1 MKKAMIISVGTG
13 KSGKDIAGA
22 ICISIKQ
29 QHPDYVLFL
38 KTKESDT
45 KTMPYIRS
53 DSILEGMRFGE
64 LDISD
69 PNDVEDISLRCQE
82 AIREL
87 VKSGYHPG
95 DIVADLTSGTK
106 AMSAGLTIAAINN
119 KIGTLVYITGERGE
133 GGRVISG
140 TERPIPIQPNKI
152 IAESLVEEAIALFNK
167 YQYNA
172 SLDSLSKARGML
184 KSPSFLEKVDFLERL
199 CRAYSNWDRFKLA
212 EGFTI
217 LKELKKNKYLNT
229 FQIKE
234 IVKKNLEA
242 LYNEKDNQ
250 FCEERIADLLENA
263 RRRGDTEKK
272 FDDAVARL
280 YRLCEYIAQFHLHK
294 KGLYQDQKG
303 DTNSVDLSSLHGS
316 IQEKYSKYKDTR
328 DGKVKLPL
336 YASYQLLADL
346 EEGLGKRFLEDENLS
361 KKLLGLRNNS
371 ILAHGFNP
379 ISENTYRE
387 MLGHVEA
394 LIKSHDNFEGLSRKV
409 RFPVLKT

>member
-1 MKKAMIISVGTG
+1 
-13 KSGKDIAGA
+13 
-22 ICISIKQ
+22 
-29 QHPDYVLFL
+29 
-38 KTKESDT
+38 
-45 KTMPYIRS
+45 MPYIRS

-64 LDISD
+64 LNIPD

-87 VKSGYHPG
+87 VKSGYEPA
-95 DIVADLTSGTK
+95 DIVADFTSGTK

-119 KIGTLVYITGERGE
+119 KVGTLIYITGERGK

-167 YQYNA
+167 YQYDA
-172 SLDSLSKARGML
+172 SLDSLGKAKGML
-184 KSPSFLEKVDFLERL
+184 KSPSFLERVDFLERL
-199 CRAYSNWDRFKLA
+199 CKVYRNWDRFNLA
-212 EGFTI
+212 QGFKS

-229 FQIKE
+229 FHIKGVVE
-234 IVKKNLEA
+234 KNLQA
-242 LYNEKDNQ
+242 LCREKDNQ

-263 RRRGDTEKK
+263 RRRGNIEKK

-294 KGLYQDQKG
+294 KGLYVFKDKEW
-303 DTNSVDLSSLHGS
+303 DTSNVDLSTIPASL
-316 IQEKYSKYKDTR
+316 QEKYSKYKE

-336 YASYQLLADL
+336 YASYQLLSDL
-346 EEGLGKRFLEDENLS
+346 GEGVGKRFLDDKELS

-379 ISENTYRE
+379 ISEKTYKD